1 MRQSTSADL
10 IRFILVGAVG
20 VAAGLFPFAVRFGIV
35 PDWRVCLVVAWLLS
49 CRKSA
54 ASPRNTAV
62 DVGGQHELTG
72 SAASA

>member
-35 PDWRVCLVVAWLLS
+35 PDWRVCLVVAWLLG
-49 CRKSA
+49 CRKPA